1 MAAASLLDEYPKM
14 VYISFNI
21 GNKKAQEYGNAR
33 ITNFLLDSWMEKK
46 LLLPGIT
53 YTSTPPALS
62 AEELAALGPE
72 AAIAMGKLEGLTFNS
87 CVRNKDK
94 IDIKSDAIREW
105 TSVSDDHHD
114 AFLKK
119 KTTHDKAKKIS
130 ICEED
135 SIPTCGEE
143 IRQETSRRDHDALVQ
158 LLSGSNQS
166 ELPAPEPLA
175 ICDGTPDAVEQMDT
189 YDKLKE
195 AKKGKSM
202 RVGPTD
208 FAGVQQVFI
217 DDSEVWF
224 LSTEDNL

>member
-14 VYISFNI
+14 RYISFNV
-21 GNKKAQEYGNAR
+21 GDKKAQEYGSAR
-33 ITNFLLDSWMEKK
+33 INNFLLDSWMEKK

-62 AEELAALGPE
+62 AEELDALGPE
-72 AAIAMGKLEGLTFNS
+72 ATIAMGKLEGLTFNS

-94 IDIKSDAIREW
+94 IEIKSDAIREW

-119 KTTHDKAKKIS
+119 KTTH
-130 ICEED
+130 EE
-135 SIPTCGEE
+135 SY
-143 IRQETSRRDHDALVQ
+143 RDALVQ

>member
-14 VYISFNI
+14 RYISFNV
-21 GNKKAQEYGNAR
+21 GNKKAQEYGSAR
-33 ITNFLLDSWMEKK
+33 INNFLLDSWMEKK

-62 AEELAALGPE
+62 AEELDALGPE
-72 AAIAMGKLEGLTFNS
+72 ATIAMGKLEGLTFNS

-105 TSVSDDHHD
+105 TSVSDEHHD

-119 KTTHDKAKKIS
+119 KAMH
-130 ICEED
+130 EE
-135 SIPTCGEE
+135 SY
-143 IRQETSRRDHDALVQ
+143 RDALVQ
-158 LLSGSNQS
+158 LLSGSNHS
-166 ELPAPEPLA
+166 ELPAPETLA
-175 ICDGTPDAVEQMDT
+175 ICDGTPDAAEQMDT

-202 RVGPTD
+202 RSGPTD
-208 FAGVQQVFI
+208 FAGVQHIFI